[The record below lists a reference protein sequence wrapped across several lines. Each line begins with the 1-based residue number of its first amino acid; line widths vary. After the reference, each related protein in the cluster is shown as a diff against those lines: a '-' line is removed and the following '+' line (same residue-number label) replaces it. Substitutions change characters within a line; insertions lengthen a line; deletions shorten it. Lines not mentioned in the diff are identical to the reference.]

1 MEDGSAWNYLPIDIF
16 IFGVLKLQLNE
27 DMPDGG
33 IVEFSDQWSVDCE
46 VFAFE
51 IKILNDEF
59 RILEQ
64 QFVIGFGDVANI

>member
-1 MEDGSAWNYLPIDIF
+1 MDDGSAWEYLPIDIF

-27 DMPDGG
+27 DLPDGV
-33 IVEFSDQWSVDCE
+33 IVEFSDQWSVYREIC
-46 VFAFE
+46 AFE